1 MLLTTIKC
9 YLWLISR
16 LFDRTLLV
24 KGFVFHCSHVAT
36 FPFFGHRKHRS
47 AFKRSD
53 VWPIATVAWWP
64 IRDAKSRLPK
74 LLFFETFIWGRWT
87 HVDIFVQRG
96 CFNHHQVF
104 FFVKFFTTRPKSSF
118 SACWHGVFLRWCLH
132 PKKSSTC
139 CWTKLWAL
147 QTYLPSQKLKWH
159 LKMIMSKRNLFFQGS
174 IFRCELLVFGS
185 VPESFQEFGDCWHM
199 WFV

>member
-24 KGFVFHCSHVAT
+24 KGFVFTAHMLPLSLVTGNTGALSNAPMFGLLLLLLGGQSGMRKVDCQSCYFLRPLFGEDEPMLTFLFKGVAST
-36 FPFFGHRKHRS
+36 TTKFF
-47 AFKRSD
+47 
-53 VWPIATVAWWP
+53 
-64 IRDAKSRLPK
+64 L
-74 LLFFETFIWGRWT
+74 
-87 HVDIFVQRG
+87 
-96 CFNHHQVF
+96 
-104 FFVKFFTTRPKSSF
+104 VKFFTTRPKSSF